1 MTMTS
6 QSNNKILGYLLIQRL
21 TACLLVLRYIQ
32 CLQKIQYKGSNTV
45 IMTKLRNIFVLI
57 FLFLTL
63 ISPFDSNAAYPPVP
77 PEEGGQG
84 VITPWW
90 IQCAGATSSV
100 ASCTIKRS
108 DTEIYVPGTDAFC
121 SYILGEHWPAAA
133 GLSITYHGIG
143 SDPWS
148 FRTYCYYETAI
159 PPAPTPLPDDI
170 GNQCSISTPMGSSA
184 NLKTGN
190 LYHDQAVGGLTLSYN
205 SLDPYKGVLGKGWTH
220 NYNLFITPQNDGSLA
235 LKAEDGNN
243 IIFKSSNGAYY
254 PEPKTGDTTY
264 IIKNT
269 DGTYTRRHKD
279 GKTETYNPSGK
290 ITSIS
295 DMNSNTTTLTYTGS
309 DLTTI
314 TDPNGRTIY
323 LTVNSGRITA
333 ITDISGRTY
342 AISYNGDHLS
352 STTDSEG
359 SAWQ

>member
-1 MTMTS
+1 M
-6 QSNNKILGYLLIQRL
+6 GE
-21 TACLLVLRYIQ
+21 A
-32 CLQKIQYKGSNTV
+32 
-45 IMTKLRNIFVLI
+45 MTKFSRAAILTI
-57 FLFLTL
+57 LFLVAVIPLNVNAECTTTSRGCSPSCDYTTTCVTGSTEGTKLTL
-63 ISPFDSNAAYPPVP
+63 YRWDGGISCSDWTCCGFGYNPVETTDTLPP
-77 PEEGGQG
+77 
-84 VITPWW
+84 
-90 IQCAGATSSV
+90 GAKVVGTY
-100 ASCTIKRS
+100 TI
-108 DTEIYVPGTDAFC
+108 DDWGCPC
-121 SYILGEHWPAAA
+121 WC
-133 GLSITYHGIG
+133 GLSLHNFSETGV
-143 SDPWS
+143 
-148 FRTYCYYETAI
+148 YYVMPENI
-159 PPAPTPLPDDI
+159 PPPPDDL
-170 GNQCSISTPMGSSA
+170 GNQCSLSTGVGSSA

-190 LYHDQAVGGLTLSYN
+190 LYHDQTVGGLIFSYN

-220 NYNLFITPQNDGSLA
+220 NYNLFIPTQNDGSLA

-279 GKTETYNPSGK
+279 GKIETYNTSGK
-290 ITSIS
+290 IISIR
-295 DMNSNTTTLTYTGS
+295 DLNANTTTLTYTGN